1 MNEHSTLIDPDNA
14 AEMARCVT
22 QEDLLREVTGGLW
35 PPVIE
40 THTVKTVLDLGC
52 GPGQWA
58 NMVAFAHPAI
68 HVIGVDPSSERV
80 RYARAC
86 AQVQRLHN
94 ATFAPMDLRRPPLAF
109 PDGTFD
115 LISARLLSGWLDQ
128 ETWPQL
134 LTECVRL
141 LRPGGMLCLTEE
153 EVSLS
158 NSLALQHVYR
168 GLYRLLADQRRTYS
182 VDRRSVGICP
192 MLPGLMKQAGLC
204 AVASR
209 SFHLDSSAHS
219 PLHLALCK
227 NQEIA
232 LALLQSA
239 LLRAG
244 VIEEAEYEAL
254 RAHIQ
259 LDMSNEN
266 FACVSFGLQ
275 IWGRVPTAQEYED

>member
-1 MNEHSTLIDPDNA
+1 MNEYTTLIDPDNA

-22 QEDLLREVTGGLW
+22 QQDLLREVTGGLW

-40 THTVKTVLDLGC
+40 IHTVKTVLDLGC
-52 GPGQWA
+52 GPGRWA

-86 AQVQRLHN
+86 AEVQGLHN
-94 ATFAPMDLRRPPLAF
+94 ATFATMDLRHPPLAF

-115 LISARLLSGWLDQ
+115 LISGRFLSGWLDQ
-128 ETWPQL
+128 GTWPRL
-134 LTECVRL
+134 LAECVRL
-141 LRPGGMLCLTEE
+141 LRPGGVLCLTEE
-153 EVSLS
+153 EVVLS

-168 GLYRLLADQRRTYS
+168 GLYRLLADQNRTYS
-182 VDRRSVGICP
+182 VDRRSMGMCP
-192 MLPGLMKQAGLC
+192 ILPGLMKLAGFC

-209 SFHLDSSAHS
+209 AFHLDGSAHS

-227 NQEIA
+227 NQEVV
-232 LALLQSA
+232 LTLLQPALLH
-239 LLRAG
+239 AG
-244 VIEEAEYEAL
+244 MIEEAEYEAL
-254 RAHIQ
+254 RAQIQ
-259 LDMSNEN
+259 LDMSNED

-275 IWGRVPTAQEYED
+275 IWGLAPTTQENEA

>member
-1 MNEHSTLIDPDNA
+1 MNEHTTLIDPENA

-22 QEDLLREVTGGLW
+22 QEDLLKEVTGGLW

-58 NMVAFAHPAI
+58 NMVAFAHPEI

-86 AQVQRLHN
+86 AQVQRLPN
-94 ATFAPMDLRRPPLAF
+94 ATFATMDLRHPPLPF

-115 LISARLLSGWLDQ
+115 LVSGRFLSGWLDQ

-134 LTECVRL
+134 IAECVRL
-141 LRPGGMLCLTEE
+141 LRPGGVLCLTEE

-168 GLYRLLADQRRTYS
+168 GLYHLLADQRRTYS

-192 MLPGLMKQAGLC
+192 MLPGLMKQAGFC

-219 PLHLALCK
+219 PLHLALCQ
-227 NQEIA
+227 NQEVA
-232 LALLQSA
+232 LALLQPA

-254 RAHIQ
+254 RAQIQ
-259 LDMSNEN
+259 LDMRNEN
-266 FACVSFGLQ
+266 FACVSFGVQ
-275 IWGRVPTAQEYED
+275 IWGSAPATQENEA